1 MTQQKTQRLGIAVSG
16 GPNPSEIIELVALA
30 ESLGYE
36 SAWVAEGHGGDQF
49 SVLSGCAMR
58 TSTIKLGTAISSVYV
73 RSIPTIAMAAGTVD
87 DLSGGRF
94 ILGLGSSHKVQV
106 VPEHGVE
113 YAKPI
118 TRLRESVTI
127 IRQLLETGN
136 AHFEGETVIIENF
149 DLWFRPW
156 RPDLPIYAAAVFPKM
171 MAVCG
176 EIADGIILTRSTL
189 QTGARVKEQLAV
201 GAARTG
207 RDPADIEVTS
217 LLPIAVGDNRQAAL
231 DTMRPGLTFYVGFFP
246 RYRQMIADYGFQE
259 ETAAAAA
266 AFAKG
271 DQAGAERCITD
282 AMIDATSIVGTPGEC
297 QERIEAYRQ
306 SGIDLP
312 IISPFARGPDSKAT
326 FETVI
331 RACAPA

>member
-1 MTQQKTQRLGIAVSG
+1 MNSATNRLGIAVSG
-16 GPNPSEIIELVALA
+16 GPNPSEIPGLVALA

-49 SVLSGCAMR
+49 SVLTACAMS
-58 TSTIKLGTAISSVYV
+58 TSTIQLGTAISSVYV
-73 RSIPTIAMAAGTVD
+73 RSIPTIAMAAATVD
-87 DLSGGRF
+87 DISKGRF

-113 YAKPI
+113 YTKPI

-127 IRQLLETGN
+127 IRDLLQNGQ
-136 AHFEGETVIIENF
+136 ASFDGETVKIENF
-149 DLWFRPW
+149 DLWFKPR
-156 RPDLPIYAAAVFPKM
+156 RADIPIYAAAVFPKM

-189 QTGARVKEQLAV
+189 QTGTQVKQCLAE
-201 GAARTG
+201 GAAQSG
-207 RDPADIEVTS
+207 RDASKVDITS
-217 LLPIAVGDNRQAAL
+217 LLPIAVGDSRVEAL
-231 DTMRPGLTFYVGFFP
+231 NSMRPGLAFYVGFFP
-246 RYRQMIADYGFQE
+246 RYRQMIADYGFVE

-271 DQAGAERCITD
+271 DREGAERCITD
-282 AMIDATSIVGTPGEC
+282 AMIDATSIVGTPSQCKE
-297 QERIEAYRQ
+297 QIEAYRQ

-312 IISPFARGPDSKAT
+312 ILSPFARGQNSKAT
-326 FETVI
+326 FEAVI
-331 RACAPA
+331 RACAPD